1 MRRALALTAL
11 AASCAAPVPASGTAT
26 PGVRPPTP
34 EQRPPPL
41 PKDPALGR
49 CSFHVKVPRTA
60 PFVVEVKA
68 RCDGREVS
76 GFVPDVAELD
86 EFVIRRELAT
96 PEHLATELVYSVDLD
111 GVATKFE
118 KFDVAA
124 RFGKSLVAGA
134 SSFLFTPTP
143 ALDGVP
149 ITVTFDAP
157 GNFATGLRRAK
168 DGYALESHELR
179 VATYTA
185 FGARE
190 VRRLDAQ
197 GTSLSMALLD
207 APLALGADR
216 MARWIETAFGAVS
229 AFYGMPPDTEVLVVI
244 APIEKER
251 GVKFGRLLPESAPAI
266 VLLVGEKTTE
276 RDLRDDWM
284 LTHELFHVGTPSYG
298 AKSGWFDEG
307 LATYFEPLIR
317 ARAGLYAEKAVWEE
331 FASEMRRGLDVLSK
345 RGLANGVSRDDIYW
359 GGGLFCLLADVE
371 ARRRTRG
378 ARGLEDGLRA
388 VLRAGGNSS
397 VVWSLPETL
406 EAMDQGI
413 GAPVL
418 GELSKRHV
426 ERGAPVDFERLLREL
441 GVIVTKSGV
450 RFDDAAP
457 LAAVRR
463 AIVSGK
469 AP

>member
-317 ARAGLYAEKAVWEE
+317 VRLGWRSEADLWAEFLRDMPRGLDA
-331 FASEMRRGLDVLSK
+331 MTRRGL
-345 RGLANGVSRDDIYW
+345 AHPI
-359 GGGLFCLLADVE
+359 
-371 ARRRTRG
+371 
-378 ARGLEDGLRA
+378 
-388 VLRAGGNSS
+388 
-397 VVWSLPETL
+397 
-406 EAMDQGI
+406 
-413 GAPVL
+413 
-418 GELSKRHV
+418 
-426 ERGAPVDFERLLREL
+426 
-441 GVIVTKSGV
+441 
-450 RFDDAAP
+450 
-457 LAAVRR
+457 
-463 AIVSGK
+463 
-469 AP
+469 